1 MSLSASREI
10 ERPPEKVWQ
19 FVVVHHVRNHPHWDP
34 RMSLEQVTDG
44 PIGLGTR
51 IRRRHTRTGAPI
63 EGTMEVVDFDPP
75 HAFGV
80 LIRDET
86 PEGSLEVRSRMTL
99 GARGAGRTRLTI
111 EVQLPGPA
119 ASMDPSMLEDS
130 LGRMK
135 ELIESET

>member
-1 MSLSASREI
+1 MSLAVSRDI

-19 FVVVHHVRNHPHWDP
+19 FVVVDHLRNHPRWDP
-34 RMSLEQVTDG
+34 KMSLEQVTDG
-44 PIGLGTR
+44 PIGPGTR
-51 IRRRHTRTGAPI
+51 ITRRHTRAGAPI
-63 EGTMEVVDFDPP
+63 EGTMEVLEFDPP

-99 GARGAGRTRLTI
+99 EARGAGRTMLTI
-111 EVQLPGPA
+111 ELDLPGPA
-119 ASMDPSMLEDS
+119 ASMDPTMIEAS
-130 LGRMK
+130 LARMK

>member
-19 FVVVHHVRNHPHWDP
+19 FVVVDHVRNHPRWDP

-44 PIGLGTR
+44 PIGLRTR
-51 IRRRHTRTGAPI
+51 IRRRHTRAGSPI
-63 EGTMEVVDFDPP
+63 EGWMEVVDFEPP

-80 LIRDET
+80 LVRDEM
-86 PEGSLEVRSRMTL
+86 PEGTLEVRSLMRL
-99 GARGAGRTRLTI
+99 EARGAGRTRLTI
-111 EVQLPGPA
+111 ELQLPAPA
-119 ASMDPSMLEDS
+119 ASMDSSMIEAS
-130 LGRMK
+130 LARMK